1 MGPMHSTEY
10 SAPDRREL
18 LRIARASVSHG
29 VQTGEPLAI
38 DRRLLSPTLCELRA
52 SFVTLRLDGELR
64 GCTGSL
70 EAVQPLALEVAESAC
85 RTALSDPRFPP
96 VQTRELTRIS
106 MEIAV
111 LTPLETLSVEGETDL
126 LTRLEPGVDGLVL
139 DFGASRA
146 TFLPKV
152 WEHLPD
158 PRSFVGELKLKAGFP
173 RDYWSPDIACFRY
186 RTENFE
192 EPTPA

>member
-1 MGPMHSTEY
+1 MHSPEY
-10 SAPDRREL
+10 SVADRQEL
-18 LRIARASVSHG
+18 LRIARASVAHG
-29 VQTGEPLAI
+29 VQTGSPLAI
-38 DRRLLSPTLCELRA
+38 DHRLLSPTLSAVRA
-52 SFVTLRLDGELR
+52 SFVTLRLAGELR

-96 VQTRELTRIS
+96 VQARELTRIS

-111 LTPLETLSVEGETDL
+111 LTPLETLTVEDEADL
-126 LTRLEPGVDGLVL
+126 LTRLNPGVDGLVM
-139 DFGASRA
+139 DFGSSRS

-152 WEHLPD
+152 WDHLPD
-158 PRSFVGELKLKAGFP
+158 PRSFVGELKLKAGLP
-173 RDYWSPDIACFRY
+173 RDYWSPDVVCFRY

-192 EPTPA
+192 ETTPDSL